1 MSSESDYDNSDNKEF
16 AKLSELDRTGDKAP
30 YLGTLRETGVDKIT
44 IAGTGGIYPSDVHD
58 LQKQEKEEER
68 KSSLLGSQSIHN
80 DKPRFYAS
88 LILSIFTLGLAAFSI
103 LSWYQMSIL
112 GTLVFPSTPAAFAI
126 LFVVSGLLAVLF
138 VYTTISSG
146 LEIRMHRHLK
156 KQNT

>member
-1 MSSESDYDNSDNKEF
+1 MSDEPDDNNLGNKEF

-30 YLGTLRETGVDKIT
+30 YLGTLRETGVGKIT
-44 IAGTGGIYPSDVHD
+44 ISGTGGMYPPDVHG
-58 LQKQEKEEER
+58 LQEQEKEEER
-68 KSSLLGSQSIHN
+68 KSSVLGSRSIHE
-80 DKPRFYAS
+80 DKSRFYAS

-112 GTLVFPSTPAAFAI
+112 GTLVFPVTPATFV
-126 LFVVSGLLAVLF
+126 LMFVVSGLLAVLF

-146 LEIRMHRHLK
+146 LEIRMHRYLK

>member
-1 MSSESDYDNSDNKEF
+1 MSAESNDNNPGNKEF

-30 YLGTLRETGVDKIT
+30 YLGTLKETGVEKIT
-44 IAGTGGIYPSDVHD
+44 ISGTGGIYPPDVHG
-58 LQKQEKEEER
+58 LQEQEKEEER
-68 KSSLLGSQSIHN
+68 KSSVLGSQSIHK

-88 LILSIFTLGLAAFSI
+88 LILSIFTLGLAVFSI

-112 GTLVFPSTPAAFAI
+112 GTLVFPFTPAAFVI

-138 VYTTISSG
+138 VYTAISSG
-146 LEIRMHRHLK
+146 LEIRMHRYLK